1 MNRNQ
6 NKKWALLTA
15 LMLASGLA
23 VLPTAIHAA
32 TAVSGT
38 EKANENG
45 AEATDGTSAKS
56 TAVGDNASAKDGG
69 TAVGSGASATATGTD
84 PVGDKVFSSTAV
96 GDNASATYGG
106 TALGSGASATLRWI
120 EGDKV
125 FSSTAVGDNAS
136 AMYGGTAIGSGATAY
151 IDTAIAVGAGAYSE
165 RGIAIG
171 YGARSD
177 DPKSISEKNHSSIA
191 IGWGATSENGIAIGH
206 NAVANEGL
214 AIGAESKTENGAWAA
229 IGYGAVALSPAS
241 IAIAGS
247 VDGGSSEDTVSVG
260 SMAIRGSV
268 GKGSGSSLALLG
280 TVADNSSGSIAIGGY
295 ASSYWTVA
303 LGHGTQANSEHS
315 VTIGAYSAT
324 KEDANGAVAIGEF
337 SIADEENTVAVG
349 NAKQTWTGLPLEEN
363 RRRITY
369 VADGIKDTDAATY
382 GQLVDAQAVTTTS
395 GEGESQTTTTTYTT
409 YTPDSDGIVTVLTN
423 NGGTAFKIKV
433 GMSGGGGAT
442 YTGDNKTISISD
454 TNVISVKTEGT
465 VTKDSTGIVTGGTVY
480 NAMVT
485 GGSYDSSTGK
495 LHFTNGKGEDAFSIA
510 IEGSGVIY
518 KGDDKTIGISD
529 SNEISVKYDATD
541 LTVNDNGLAVKKDGK
556 VEAGNEG
563 LVTGGTVYDA
573 LQDMN
578 HRTEQLTNDINKVGA
593 GAAALAALRP
603 EGFDPDDKWSFAV
616 GYGHYKN
623 ANAGALGAFFK
634 PNADTTVSFSSTVG
648 NGDPMMN
655 AGVSFKLG
663 QRGKNGGVYRHAVEL
678 VARVDALEA
687 TDARH
692 EALIAAQAD
701 QIAAQRQEIASQRQE
716 IAALRADNEQMKRQI
731 ATILSKMEMSDQ
743 VMPSAR

>member
-45 AEATDGTSAKS
+45 AEATDGTSANS

-69 TAVGSGASATATGTD
+69 TAVGSGASVTGSMT
-84 PVGDKVFSSTAV
+84 VGDKVFTATAV
-96 GDNASATYGG
+96 GY
-106 TALGSGASATLRWI
+106 GASA
-120 EGDKV
+120 GD
-125 FSSTAVGDNAS
+125 S
-136 AMYGGTAIGSGATAY
+136 GTAIGSGTTAAY
-151 IDTAIAVGAGAYSE
+151 YTAIAVGAGAYSD

-171 YGARSD
+171 YGARAD
-177 DPKSISEKNHSSIA
+177 DTKAMRPEEHSSIA
-191 IGWGATSENGIAIGH
+191 IGCGATSEGGIAIGH

-214 AIGAESKTENGAWAA
+214 AIGVGSKTENGAFAA
-229 IGYGAVALSPAS
+229 IGYGTVALSPES

-247 VDGGSSEDTVSVG
+247 VDGGSSEDTLSIG

-280 TVADNSSGSIAIGGY
+280 TVEDKSQCSIAIGGHVS
-295 ASSYWTVA
+295 ASNTVA
-303 LGHGTQANSEHS
+303 LGYAAYVYGKYS
-315 VTIGAYSAT
+315 VAIGSYSGT
-324 KEDANGAVAIGEF
+324 KEDVNEAVAIGYN

-349 NAKQTWTGLPLEEN
+349 NAKQTWMGLPFEEN

-409 YTPDSDGIVTVLTN
+409 YTPDSEGIVTVLTN

-433 GMSGGGGAT
+433 GTSGGGGAT

-454 TNVISVKTEGT
+454 TNVISVKTDGT
-465 VTKDSTGIVTGGTVY
+465 VTKDSIGIVTGQTVY

-692 EALIAAQAD
+692 EALIVAQ
-701 QIAAQRQEIASQRQE
+701 QQEIASQRQEIASQRQELASQRQE

>member
-15 LMLASGLA
+15 VMLASGLA

-56 TAVGDNASAKDGG
+56 TAVGDNASA
-69 TAVGSGASATATGTD
+69 
-84 PVGDKVFSSTAV
+84 
-96 GDNASATYGG
+96 TYGG
-106 TALGSGASATLRWI
+106 TALGSGASAALRWI
-120 EGDKV
+120 DGDKV

-165 RGIAIG
+165 KGIAIG

-177 DPKSISEKNHSSIA
+177 DPKSISENNHSSIA
-191 IGWGATSENGIAIGH
+191 IGWGAKSENGIAIGH

-247 VDGGSSEDTVSVG
+247 VDGGSSEGTLSVG
-260 SMAIRGSV
+260 SMAISGSV
-268 GKGSGSSLALLG
+268 GKGSRSSLALLG
-280 TVADNSSGSIAIGGY
+280 TVADNSGSSIAIGGGVSGY
-295 ASSYWTVA
+295 FTVA
-303 LGHGTQANSEHS
+303 LGASALVLSEGS
-315 VTIGAYSAT
+315 VAIGAYSGT
-324 KEDANGAVAIGEF
+324 KEDVNKAVAIGES

-349 NAKQTWTGLPLEEN
+349 NAKQTWRGLPFEEN

-382 GQLVDAQAVTTTS
+382 GQLVDAQAIRKDPSDSTS
-395 GEGESQTTTTTYTT
+395 EITGYTT

-433 GMSGGGGAT
+433 GTSGGGGAT

-454 TNVISVKTEGT
+454 TNVISVKTDGT

-480 NAMVT
+480 NVMVT

-556 VEAGNEG
+556 VESGNEG

-655 AGVSFKLG
+655 AGVFFKLG

-692 EALIAAQAD
+692 EALIAAQ
-701 QIAAQRQEIASQRQE
+701 QQEIASQRQEITSQRQE

-743 VMPSAR
+743 VTPSAR

>member
-45 AEATDGTSAKS
+45 AEATDGTSANS

-69 TAVGSGASATATGTD
+69 TAVGSGASVTGSMT
-84 PVGDKVFSSTAV
+84 VGDKVFTATAV
-96 GDNASATYGG
+96 GY
-106 TALGSGASATLRWI
+106 GASA
-120 EGDKV
+120 GD
-125 FSSTAVGDNAS
+125 S
-136 AMYGGTAIGSGATAY
+136 GTAIGSGTTAAY
-151 IDTAIAVGAGAYSE
+151 YTAIAVGAGAYSD

-171 YGARSD
+171 YGARAD
-177 DPKSISEKNHSSIA
+177 DTKAMRPEEHSSIA
-191 IGWGATSENGIAIGH
+191 IGCGATSEGGIAIGH

-214 AIGAESKTENGAWAA
+214 AIGVGSKTENGAWAA
-229 IGYGAVALSPAS
+229 IGYHAEALSQAS
-241 IAIAGS
+241 IAVGGR
-247 VDGGSSEDTVSVG
+247 VDTDSSS
-260 SMAIRGSV
+260 SIAIRGNV
-268 GKGSGSSLALLG
+268 GKSAKNGLAIFG
-280 TVADNSSGSIAIGGY
+280 TVKDNAYSAMVIGNEAAVYGER
-295 ASSYWTVA
+295 SVA
-303 LGHGTQANSEHS
+303 LGATAYVFSDCS
-315 VTIGAYSAT
+315 VGLGAYSGA
-324 KEDANGAVAIGEF
+324 KEGANESVAIGYF
-337 SIADEENTVAVG
+337 SVADEENTVAVG
-349 NAKQTWTGLPLEEN
+349 NAEQTWIGLPIEEN

-409 YTPDSDGIVTVLTN
+409 YTPDSEGIVTVLTN

-433 GMSGGGGAT
+433 GTSGGGGAT

-454 TNVISVKTEGT
+454 TNVISVKTDGT
-465 VTKDSTGIVTGGTVY
+465 VTKDSTGIVTGQTVY

-692 EALIAAQAD
+692 EALIAAQ
-701 QIAAQRQEIASQRQE
+701 QQEIESQRQE

>member
-23 VLPTAIHAA
+23 VLPTAIHVA

-69 TAVGSGASATATGTD
+69 TAVGSGASVTGKMT
-84 PVGDKVFSSTAV
+84 VGDKVFTATAV
-96 GDNASATYGG
+96 GY
-106 TALGSGASATLRWI
+106 GASAS
-120 EGDKV
+120 D
-125 FSSTAVGDNAS
+125 S
-136 AMYGGTAIGSGATAY
+136 ATAIGSGATATY
-151 IDTAIAVGAGAYSE
+151 YTAIAVGAGAYSE
-165 RGIAIG
+165 QGIAIG
-171 YGARSD
+171 YGARAD
-177 DPKSISEKNHSSIA
+177 DSSGAMPWEHSSIA
-191 IGWGATSENGIAIGH
+191 IGCGATSENGIAIGH
-206 NAVANEGL
+206 DAVANGGL
-214 AIGAESKTENGAWAA
+214 AIGADSKTENGAFAA
-229 IGYGAVALSPAS
+229 IGYSSEALSPGA
-241 IAIAGS
+241 IAVAGS
-247 VDGGSSEDTVSVG
+247 VDTDSGTSIAIHGKVGKSSEFALAIFGTVEDNAFA
-260 SMAIRGSV
+260 SMAIGDSAVVYGERS
-268 GKGSGSSLALLG
+268 
-280 TVADNSSGSIAIGGY
+280 
-295 ASSYWTVA
+295 VA
-303 LGHGTQANSEHS
+303 LGS
-315 VTIGAYSAT
+315 VAYVFSDRSVGIGAYSGA
-324 KEDANGAVAIGEF
+324 KEGANEAVAIGYF
-337 SIADEENTVAVG
+337 SVADEENTVAVG
-349 NAKQTWTGLPLEEN
+349 NAKQWWIGLPIEEN

-409 YTPDSDGIVTVLTN
+409 YTPDSEGIVTVLTN

-433 GMSGGGGAT
+433 GTSGGGGAT

-454 TNVISVKTEGT
+454 TNVISVKTDGT
-465 VTKDSTGIVTGGTVY
+465 VTKDSTGIVTGQTVY

-556 VEAGNEG
+556 VEAGNES

-655 AGVSFKLG
+655 AGISFKLG

-692 EALIAAQAD
+692 EALIAAQ
-701 QIAAQRQEIASQRQE
+701 QQEIAAQRQE

>member
-15 LMLASGLA
+15 VMLASGLA

-56 TAVGDNASAKDGG
+56 TAVGDKATAKDGG
-69 TAVGSGASATATGTD
+69 TAVGSGASATSEDAIAMG
-84 PVGDKVFSSTAV
+84 
-96 GDNASATYGG
+96 N
-106 TALGSGASATLRWI
+106 GASSVQ
-120 EGDKV
+120 GV
-125 FSSTAVGDNAS
+125 
-136 AMYGGTAIGSGATAY
+136 AIGHNAKTTVTSAE
-151 IDTAIAVGAGAYSE
+151 DHSSV
-165 RGIAIG
+165 AIG
-171 YGARSD
+171 C
-177 DPKSISEKNHSSIA
+177 E
-191 IGWGATSENGIAIGH
+191 ATSNGGIAIGH
-206 NAVANEGL
+206 KATSDGGLAMGVSAASKGGIAIGGNAISDNEGASAVGMESYAATNATAYGTFATARGTSSVAIGDQASAETDRSIAIGFQAHVQPQSQGKTDTYIAGVAIGWCASTWGEQSIAIGTSAQVEGDYGVAVGNNAVAYPHYSTSVGYKAYAYGEKSAAFGANTYVDATNAV
-214 AIGAESKTENGAWAA
+214 AIGNESR
-229 IGYGAVALSPAS
+229 ALES
-241 IAIAGS
+241 
-247 VDGGSSEDTVSVG
+247 DTVSVG
-260 SMAIRGSV
+260 RAEYKEYV
-268 GKGSGSSLALLG
+268 GAP
-280 TVADNSSGSIAIGGY
+280 D
-295 ASSYWTVA
+295 YWKIYP
-303 LGHGTQANSEHS
+303 E
-315 VTIGAYSAT
+315 I
-324 KEDANGAVAIGEF
+324 K
-337 SIADEENTVAVG
+337 
-349 NAKQTWTGLPLEEN
+349 
-363 RRRITY
+363 RRITY

-382 GQLVDAQAVTTTS
+382 GQLVDAQAIRKDPSDSTS
-395 GEGESQTTTTTYTT
+395 EITGYTT
-409 YTPDSDGIVTVLTN
+409 YTPDSEGIVTVLTN

-433 GMSGGGGAT
+433 GTSGGGGAT

-454 TNVISVKTEGT
+454 TNVISVKTDGT
-465 VTKDSTGIVTGGTVY
+465 VTKDSTGIVTGQTVY

-485 GGSYDSSTGK
+485 GGSYNSSTGK

-563 LVTGGTVYDA
+563 LVTGGAVYDA

-692 EALIAAQAD
+692 EALLAAQAD
-701 QIAAQRQEIASQRQE
+701 QIAAQRQE

>member
-45 AEATDGTSAKS
+45 AEATDGISANS
-56 TAVGDNASAKDGG
+56 TAVGDKATAKDGG
-69 TAVGSGASATATGTD
+69 TAVGSGASATGKMT
-84 PVGDKVFSSTAV
+84 VGDKVFSATAV
-96 GDNASATYGG
+96 GY
-106 TALGSGASATLRWI
+106 GASA
-120 EGDKV
+120 GD
-125 FSSTAVGDNAS
+125 S
-136 AMYGGTAIGSGATAY
+136 GTAIGSGTTAMY
-151 IDTAIAVGAGAYSE
+151 YTAIAVGAGAYSE
-165 RGIAIG
+165 QGIAIG
-171 YGARSD
+171 YGARAD
-177 DPKSISEKNHSSIA
+177 DTKSVTPEEHSSIA
-191 IGWGATSENGIAIGH
+191 IGCGATSEGGIAIGH

-214 AIGAESKTENGAWAA
+214 AIGAGSKTENGAWAA
-229 IGYGAVALSPAS
+229 IGYHAEALSQAS
-241 IAIAGS
+241 IAVGGR
-247 VDGGSSEDTVSVG
+247 VDTDSSS
-260 SMAIRGSV
+260 SIAIRGNV
-268 GKGSGSSLALLG
+268 GKSAENGLAIFG
-280 TVADNSSGSIAIGGY
+280 TVKDNAYSSMVIGNEAAVYGER
-295 ASSYWTVA
+295 SVA
-303 LGHGTQANSEHS
+303 LGATAYVFSDRS
-315 VTIGAYSAT
+315 VGIGAYSGA
-324 KEDANGAVAIGEF
+324 KEGANEAVAIGYF
-337 SIADEENTVAVG
+337 SVADEENTVSVG
-349 NAKQTWTGLPLEEN
+349 NAEQTWIGLPIEEN

-369 VADGIKDTDAATY
+369 VADGIKDSDAATY

-409 YTPDSDGIVTVLTN
+409 YTPDSEGIVTVLTN

-433 GMSGGGGAT
+433 GTSGGGGAT

-454 TNVISVKTEGT
+454 TNVISVKTDGT
-465 VTKDSTGIVTGGTVY
+465 VTKDSTGIVTGQTVY
-480 NAMVT
+480 NSMVT

-634 PNADTTVSFSSTVG
+634 PNVDTTVSFSSTVG

-716 IAALRADNEQMKRQI
+716 IASQQQEIAALRADNEQMKRQI